1 MTMLIPSQRQFIF
14 LFLILLSNVTLAQSK
29 TQRAIDALARDADL
43 AHAGLGICVIDVE
56 SGQVIARNE
65 DQRSMIPASNLKV
78 LTTATAIGLLGADYR
93 FKTELRYS
101 GDIDANGVLNGNI
114 WIVGYGDPTLGSDQ
128 MEEAE
133 DLSAVMTKFRLAIQQ
148 KGIRK
153 INGHIIGEDSYFTS
167 SVNGPNWHWI
177 DLGNYYGAGVWGLN
191 IHENLYYLH
200 FQQSS
205 RLGSTPAVAS
215 VEPSI
220 PELRF
225 FNEVTSAGS
234 RTGDNAYIYGAPFS
248 YERYLRGTIPIGS
261 GRFTIK
267 GSMPDPPLFAAQEL
281 QASLQSVGILTT
293 ESALSGR
300 QAKMR
305 GTELSHSQLLMT
317 HYSPTLAQIVERANV
332 KSVNLY
338 CETLLKTLG
347 KEKGKEGSIDE
358 GIDVVKDFW
367 EDRGLSFDGVFL
379 EDGSGLSAR
388 NVVTA
393 NFLANLLRKIALD
406 KRLFDPLYNSLP
418 VAGKSGGMKYLLR
431 GTVAD
436 GKVRAKTGT
445 LGRVRAFTGY
455 ATTRTGK
462 LLAFSMMANDYECSS
477 SEIRQKLA
485 GIMRTLCE

>member
-1 MTMLIPSQRQFIF
+1 MLIPNQKIYF
-14 LFLILLSNVTLAQSK
+14 LFSLLVLANFAFAQSG
-29 TQRAIDALARDADL
+29 TQRAIDALAGDSDL
-43 AHAGLGICVIDVE
+43 AHAGLGICVVDVE
-56 SGQVIARNE
+56 SGQVIASNE

-78 LTTATAIGLLGADYR
+78 LTTATAIGLLGADFR

-101 GDIDANGVLNGNI
+101 GTIDANGVLNGNV

-133 DLSAVMTKFRLAIQQ
+133 DLSAVMTKFRMALQQ

-167 SVNGPNWHWI
+167 SVNAPNWHWI
-177 DLGNYYGAGVWGLN
+177 DIGNYYGAGVWGLN

-225 FNEVTSAGS
+225 INDITSAGS
-234 RTGDNAYIYGAPFS
+234 GTGDNAYIYGAPFS
-248 YERYLRGTIPIGS
+248 YERYLRGTIPVGN

-267 GSMPDPPLFAAQEL
+267 GAMPDPPLFAARELEACL
-281 QASLQSVGILTT
+281 QAVGILTS
-293 ESALSGR
+293 ESALSSR
-300 QAKMR
+300 QAKLR
-305 GTELSHSQLLMT
+305 GTELGESNILVT
-317 HYSPTLAQIVERANV
+317 HYSPTLEQIVERANI

-347 KEKGKEGSIDE
+347 KEKGKEGSIDG

-367 EDRGLSFDGVFL
+367 EGRGMSFKGIFL

-406 KRLFDPLYNSLP
+406 KKIFDPIYNSLP
-418 VAGKSGGMKYLLR
+418 IAGQSGGMKYLLR
-431 GTVAD
+431 GTAAA

-455 ATTRTGK
+455 ATTRSGK

-485 GIMRTLCE
+485 VVMRTLCE